1 MGNTL
6 PRVNFNILP
15 ADVEVGLAEQKLLFI
30 GQMTSGGTATAG
42 ALVKDIPNDNSW
54 DTLFGERSIL
64 ADMIRRARKLCSDC
78 NYQVRIDAIPL
89 ADANS
94 SVASK
99 ASIEFTGTATAT
111 GSINVVIGSE
121 YFHKYRIDASKDE
134 TANQLATKL
143 KNAIDADTKAPFTAS
158 VTTSTVTI
166 TFANK
171 GTIGNGTT
179 LYDEGNIAGIT
190 VALTGFANGA
200 TDPQVTAT
208 TLEVIDGLRYQGI
221 VSPIEYGITAVKT
234 ELDARF
240 NTNNKVL
247 DGVLFVDK
255 TDTLANHKTALNA
268 LNSQNVHYQCD
279 KAVNQTHYIG
289 SSIPEFSYIKAVWNA
304 TIRAI
309 RNSEGSQ
316 LSTIVIGQYPS
327 DIMGGTHLNSLP
339 FFNSK
344 CAYLN
349 PINPPYHWKSD
360 EITELNEAGGS
371 VWDNNSADNGLIMG
385 EQLTTYKTDN
395 AGNEDITWKFLNYRD
410 TESAVREYRF
420 VNFKKDFAQSR
431 MNDDTEKVVR
441 NAFLK
446 YYKVLSGDNYRLLR
460 GGKASYDFYKENLKI
475 SLDFAKG
482 RVTVYC
488 LDPIVTQLRECIG
501 YFKVTFDIST
511 GEAVE

>member
-15 ADVEVGLAEQKLLFI
+15 ADVEVGVAEQKLLFI

-42 ALVKDIPNDNSW
+42 KLVTDIPNDNSW
-54 DTLFGERSIL
+54 DTLFGARSIL
-64 ADMIRRARKLCSDC
+64 ANMVRRARKLCSDC

-89 ADANS
+89 ADADA
-94 SVASK
+94 SVASS
-99 ASIEFTGTATAT
+99 ATIALSGTATAS

-134 TANQLATKL
+134 TATQLATKL
-143 KNAIDADTKAPFTAS
+143 KNLIDADTKAPFTATIS
-158 VTTSTVTI
+158 TSTLTI

-171 GTIGNGTT
+171 GTIGNDTT
-179 LYDEGNIAGIT
+179 LYYEGNIAGVT
-190 VALTGFANGA
+190 LTLTGFSSGA
-200 TDPQVTAT
+200 TDPQVTST
-208 TLEVIDGLRYQGI
+208 TLEAIDGLRYQGI
-221 VSPIEYGITAVKT
+221 VSPIEYGISAIKT

-240 NTNNKVL
+240 NTNNRVL

-255 TDTLANHKTALNA
+255 TDTLANHKTALNN

-279 KAVNQTHYIG
+279 KAVSTSNYIG
-289 SSIPEFSYIKAVWNA
+289 SSIPEFSFDKAVYNA
-304 TIRAI
+304 TVRAL
-309 RNSEGSQ
+309 RNSEGAQ
-316 LSTIVIGQYPS
+316 ISTLVIGQYPN
-327 DIMGGTHLNSLP
+327 DVMGGTHLNSLP

-344 CAYLN
+344 CAYLD
-349 PINPPYHWKSD
+349 PINPPLHWKSD
-360 EITELNEAGGS
+360 EISEINEAGGS
-371 VWDNNSADNGLIMG
+371 VWDNNSANNTLVMG
-385 EQLTTYKTDN
+385 EQLTTYKTDS

-410 TESAVREYRF
+410 TESAIREYRF

-431 MNDDTEKVVR
+431 MTDDTEKVVR

-446 YYKVLSGDNYRLLR
+446 YYKILSSENYRLLR
-460 GGKASYDFYKENLKI
+460 EGKPSYDFYKENLKI

-501 YFKVTFDIST
+501 YFKVTFDISS

>member
-30 GQMTSGGTATAG
+30 GQMTSSGTATAG
-42 ALVKDIPNDNSW
+42 ELVTDIPNDNSW
-54 DTLFGERSIL
+54 DTLFGAKSIL
-64 ADMIRRARKLCSDC
+64 ANMVRRARKLCNDC
-78 NYQVRIDAIPL
+78 GYQVRIDAIPL
-89 ADANS
+89 GDADS
-94 SVASK
+94 SVASTGSV
-99 ASIEFTGTATAT
+99 AFTGTATASGT
-111 GSINVVIGSE
+111 INVVVGSE
-121 YFHKYRIDASKDE
+121 YFHTYRIDASKDE
-134 TANQLATKL
+134 TASQLATKL

-158 VTTSTVTI
+158 VSTSTVTI

-171 GTIGNGTT
+171 GTVGNDTT
-179 LYDEGNIAGIT
+179 LYYEGNIAGIT
-190 VALTGFANGA
+190 VALTGFAGGA
-200 TDPQVTAT
+200 TDPQVTST

-221 VSPIEYGITAVKT
+221 VSPIEYGITAIKT

-240 NTNNKVL
+240 NSNNRVL

-255 TDTLANHKTALNA
+255 TDTLANHKTALNS

-279 KAVNQTHYIG
+279 KVVNTSTYKG
-289 SSIPEFSYIKAVWNA
+289 SSIPDFSFAKATYNA
-304 TIRAI
+304 TIRGL
-309 RNSEGSQ
+309 RNSDGAQ
-316 LSTIVIGQYPS
+316 LSTLVIGQYPN
-327 DIMGGTHLNSLP
+327 DIMGGPHLNSLP
-339 FFNSK
+339 FFNSR
-344 CAYLN
+344 CSYLN
-349 PINPPYHWKSD
+349 PINPPLHWKSD

-371 VWDNNSADNGLIMG
+371 VWDNNSANNTLVMG

-410 TESAVREYRF
+410 TESAIREYRF
-420 VNFKKDFAQSR
+420 VNFKQDFAQSR

-446 YYKVLSGDNYRLLR
+446 YYKILADENHRLLR
-460 GGKASYDFYKENLKI
+460 EGKPSYDFYKENLKI

-488 LDPIVTQLRECIG
+488 LDPIVTQLREAIG
-501 YFKVTFDIST
+501 YFKVTFDISS